1 MAMNTNTPAMP
12 TMSAVTPLSMLSRPR
27 LGPTA
32 RSSTANSGAASE
44 PDFSSSAS
52 SRASPACSPVIWK
65 LLLNTPRMVAS
76 LITCSSVTSRL
87 TFLPS
92 TSLVSRRFSI
102 STTAMRLLRFCR
114 VVRSMLS
121 PARASSLMFTAGPSC
136 DWPLVAL
143 VSWSPVAI
151 TSRLSST
158 GRPKRVW
165 V

>member
-1 MAMNTNTPAMP
+1 MT
-12 TMSAVTPLSMLSRPR
+12 S
-27 LGPTA
+27 
-32 RSSTANSGAASE
+32 
-44 PDFSSSAS
+44 
-52 SRASPACSPVIWK
+52 
-65 LLLNTPRMVAS
+65 
-76 LITCSSVTSRL
+76 SSVTSRV

-102 STTAMRLLRFCR
+102 STTAMRLLRFAR
-114 VVRSMLS
+114 VVFSMFS
-121 PARASSLMFTAGPSC
+121 PARASSLMLTAGPSC

-158 GRPKRVW
+158 GRPKRVL